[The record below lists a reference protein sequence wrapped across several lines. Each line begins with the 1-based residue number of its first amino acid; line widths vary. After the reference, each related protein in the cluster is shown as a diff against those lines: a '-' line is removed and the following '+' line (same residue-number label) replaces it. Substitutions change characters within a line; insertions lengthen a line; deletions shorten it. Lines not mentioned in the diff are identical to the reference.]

1 MDTPVWFITCASSGF
16 GFEIAKVALARSHKV
31 IATARN
37 TTKLARLADLGAT
50 VIPLDVTAPESTI
63 RAALAEAHSLHGHLT
78 HVINSAGY
86 VLDGAVEECTAD
98 EVAAMYAT
106 NVLGTHKVTRA
117 AAPYLRAQGAGVVA
131 NFGSLGS
138 WVGSAACA
146 HYCATKWAV
155 SGLSEGL
162 AQELAPFGVDVCVVE
177 PGYFRTG
184 FLNAGA
190 RLHAK
195 ERLGA
200 YRDGP
205 AAEKMAD
212 LDRANDNQA
221 GDPVKAAEV
230 IVDVLT
236 RSGVAEG
243 RAIPLRLVLGTDCLA
258 TVRQK
263 CKDTVALLD
272 EWQDVSASTDFVV

>member
-1 MDTPVWFITCASSGF
+1 MDISVWFITGASSGF

-63 RAALAEAHSLHGHLT
+63 RAALAEAHGLHGQLT
-78 HVINSAGY
+78 HVVNSAGY

-138 WVGSAACA
+138 W
-146 HYCATKWAV
+146 
-155 SGLSEGL
+155 
-162 AQELAPFGVDVCVVE
+162 ELGPFGVDVCVVE

-190 RLHAK
+190 RLHAE

-212 LDRANDNQA
+212 LDRSNDNQA

-236 RSGVAEG
+236 RSGMAEG

-272 EWQDVSASTDFVV
+272 EWQAVSASTDFVV

>member
-1 MDTPVWFITCASSGF
+1 MDISVWFITGASSGF

-63 RAALAEAHSLHGHLT
+63 RAALAEAHGLHGQLT
-78 HVINSAGY
+78 HVVNSAGY

-162 AQELAPFGVDVCVVE
+162 AQELGPFGVDVCVVE

-190 RLHAK
+190 RLHAE

-212 LDRANDNQA
+212 LDRSNDNQA

-236 RSGVAEG
+236 RSGMAEG

-272 EWQDVSASTDFVV
+272 EWQAVSASTDFVV

>member
-1 MDTPVWFITCASSGF
+1 MDTPVWFITGASSGF

-146 HYCATKWAV
+146 HYCATK
-155 SGLSEGL
+155 
-162 AQELAPFGVDVCVVE
+162 
-177 PGYFRTG
+177 
-184 FLNAGA
+184 
-190 RLHAK
+190 
-195 ERLGA
+195 
-200 YRDGP
+200 
-205 AAEKMAD
+205 
-212 LDRANDNQA
+212 
-221 GDPVKAAEV
+221 
-230 IVDVLT
+230 
-236 RSGVAEG
+236 SGVAEG